1 MESTVDVDLPVP
13 EIRTTGPSALV
24 NSMGEDGNSDYSD
37 PPLFVT
43 SSQCNSP
50 ALSSSSFATDQ
61 EQLATLSI
69 SRFDLLLGSSTAG
82 NNVFRH
88 GAVTPT
94 VKRSISLARHYA
106 EFPLP
111 IVRNLFA
118 ICFALEKI
126 QLAVREIIL
135 STDTFC
141 PDFPAMM
148 AEQLLNSITMLSHVF
163 IFYFLP
169 YRREPALQSL
179 KFMGLLI
186 TVLGFSFDLLRF
198 LSWHPYFPVISHM
211 ATEDLEYM
219 LGNPMLRLRGPR
231 FWLSISFA
239 QVVICIYPRI

>member
-126 QLAVREIIL
+126 QLAERTR
-135 STDTFC
+135 STIPQIYGSAYHSAWIQFRSFTFSLLA
-141 PDFPAMM
+141 PLFPR
-148 AEQLLNSITMLSHVF
+148 HK
-163 IFYFLP
+163 P
-169 YRREPALQSL
+169 YGHR
-179 KFMGLLI
+179 
-186 TVLGFSFDLLRF
+186 
-198 LSWHPYFPVISHM
+198 
-211 ATEDLEYM
+211 
-219 LGNPMLRLRGPR
+219 RLRVYARKPYAETPGSPI
-231 FWLSISFA
+231 LA
-239 QVVICIYPRI
+239 QY

>member
-1 MESTVDVDLPVP
+1 MESTVDIDLPLP
-13 EIRTTGPSALV
+13 ETGTTGISALV
-24 NSMGEDGNSDYSD
+24 NSMVEDGNSDYSD

-69 SRFDLLLGSSTAG
+69 SRFDLLLESSTAG
-82 NNVFRH
+82 ND
-88 GAVTPT
+88 VTLT

-148 AEQLLNSITMLSHVF
+148 AEQVLNSMTMLGHVF
-163 IFYFLP
+163 IGYYLP
-169 YRREPALQSL
+169 YRRELAPQSP
-179 KFMGLLI
+179 KFMGLLV
-186 TVLGFSFDLLRF
+186 TVLGFSLDLLRF

-211 ATEDLEYM
+211 ATEDLEY
-219 LGNPMLRLRGPR
+219 NPMLRLWGPR
-231 FWLSISFA
+231 IWLSISFV